1 MTYQELESTDDL
13 SVSVP
18 AKLNNN
24 FLQVSEL
31 NTAAKTASFTAFADD
46 ATGSPKNLYFCNTT
60 GGSITVTLPTAASGA
75 ASRGRVVTF
84 VKMHA
89 SNNLILDGDGSETIN
104 GATTLTMTAIY
115 DYRTIISD
123 GTNWVVISN
132 S

>member
-1 MTYQELESTDDL
+1 MTYQELVSTDDL

-18 AKLNNN
+18 SKINDN

-31 NTAAKTASFTAFADD
+31 NTAAKTSSFTAFADD
-46 ATGSPKNLYFCNTT
+46 AAGSPKNLYFCNTS

-89 SNNLILDGDGSETIN
+89 SNNLILDGASSETIN
-104 GATTLTMTAIY
+104 GATTLTMTAVY